1 MRVPEEPVS
10 EELAAEGKEIVDHED
25 SLSAGEAA
33 TGAGI
38 TAAVV
43 VMFLFLRL
51 LAVSGWNWKVAA
63 DIADSFDF
71 DDAIP
76 IVFGTLFELPL
87 ATGIASSVIL
97 PLAIYRLYLMRVDND
112 RKWKVSDWFV
122 IILLA
127 VVLYVLWSTYDMWW
141 TVSIAVILT
150 VLLGLFAKYVKKG
163 PFHDTVVA
171 LARRT
176 GTMLIVGILVLAVVV
191 STPWNVK
198 ERIVTSHGVIE
209 GHVLETTP
217 GFVKV
222 LTDDR
227 EVVIFLTSDI
237 KSRESMAVNE

>member
-1 MRVPEEPVS
+1 MPETGVPPEGGEGREEHSSPS
-10 EELAAEGKEIVDHED
+10 AA
-25 SLSAGEAA
+25 LSAGEAA

-51 LAVSGWNWKVAA
+51 LAVSGWNWAVAA

-87 ATGIASSVIL
+87 ATGIASSIIL
-97 PLAIYRLYLMRVDND
+97 PLAIYRLYIMRVNHD
-112 RKWKVSDWFV
+112 RRWKVSDWFV
-122 IILLA
+122 IVLLG
-127 VVLYVLWSTYDMWW
+127 VVLYVLWRTYDMWW
-141 TVSIAVILT
+141 TVLIALVLT
-150 VLLGLFAKYVKKG
+150 VLLGLFAKYVKQG
-163 PFHDTVVA
+163 PFHDAVVA

-176 GTMLIVGILVLAVVV
+176 GTMLIVGILVLAIVV

-198 ERIVTSHGVIE
+198 EQIVTSNGVIV

-222 LTDDR
+222 LTEDK
-227 EVVIFLTSDI
+227 EVVIYLTEEI
-237 KSRESMAVNE
+237 KARESMEVGE